1 MREKS
6 AEKNSQC
13 HYALDNQGFCL
24 KSIHLSD
31 VIKAAV
37 QSRDW
42 NRLDELIR
50 VECNPNGLIFETLK
64 QFCPVKD
71 IEFIISLRE
80 AQNNFEED
88 GIWHDDG
95 SRIMAFSLSLTNI
108 KPQGGILEFRKKGS
122 KESLKIETP
131 DFGKMIIFKTG
142 VDGYEHKM
150 NRVTKGSRLI
160 IAGWCYPSKTS

>member
-1 MREKS
+1 MNEKT
-6 AEKNSQC
+6 AEIYSQC
-13 HYALDNQGFCL
+13 HSDLENLGFCL
-24 KSIHLSD
+24 ITIQLPD
-31 VIKAAV
+31 TIKEAV
-37 QSRDW
+37 QKSDW
-42 NRLDELIR
+42 NELDHLVR
-50 VECNPNGLIFETLK
+50 VECDPLGVIFETLEN
-64 QFCPVKD
+64 FCPVKE

-80 AQNNFEED
+80 ATNDYEED

-131 DFGKMIIFKTG
+131 DFGQMIIFKTG
-142 VDGYEHKM
+142 VDGYEHKI